1 MQKGF
6 TKLFNS
12 IITSTIWCEDD
23 KTRIVWITM
32 LALCDR
38 YGDISASIPGLA
50 KVANVS
56 IEATKRALANLMRP
70 DPYSRTKEHEG
81 RRVGEI
87 DGGWHV
93 FNYPKYRD
101 MLNAEERKEY
111 KAKKEQERRDR
122 LKQKQQ
128 AGESVD

>member
-12 IITSTIWCEDD
+12 IITSTIWSEDD
-23 KTRIVWITM
+23 KTHIVWITM

-56 IEATKRALANLMRP
+56 IEATNAALENLMRP
-70 DPYSRTKEHEG
+70 DPYSRTKDHQG
-81 RRVGEI
+81 RRIVEI

-93 FNYPKYRD
+93 FNYAKYRD
-101 MLNAEERKEY
+101 MLSAEERKEY
-111 KAKKEQERRDR
+111 KAKKERERRER
-122 LKQKQQ
+122 VRQQ
-128 AGESVD
+128 LAPVD

>member
-12 IITSTIWCEDD
+12 IVTSTIWCEDD

-38 YGDISASIPGLA
+38 YGDLSASIPGLA
-50 KVANVS
+50 HVANVS
-56 IEATKRALANLMRP
+56 IEATKVALKNLMKP
-70 DPYSRTKEHEG
+70 DPYSRTKNHGG
-81 RRVGEI
+81 RRIVEI
-87 DGGWHV
+87 DGGWHI
-93 FNYPKYRD
+93 FNYAKYRD

-122 LKQKQQ
+122 MKRKM
-128 AGESVD
+128 D

>member
-12 IITSTIWCEDD
+12 IITSTIWSEDD

-32 LALCDR
+32 LALSDR

-56 IEATKRALANLMRP
+56 IDATKAALKNLRKA
-70 DPYSRTKEHEG
+70 DPYSRTKDHQG
-81 RRVGEI
+81 RRIEEI
-87 DGGWHV
+87 DGGWHI
-93 FNYPKYRD
+93 FNYQKYRD
-101 MLNAEERKEY
+101 MLSAEERKEY
-111 KAKKEQERRDR
+111 KARKEQERRDR
-122 LKQKQQ
+122 IRQQ
-128 AGESVD
+128 QPDKRVA